1 MDHWYNK
8 RERSVYMIES
18 VSDFMS
24 VITMA
29 GFAAAGIYLFYLMN
43 AKHYEENMKYLE
55 ERYYRFYDESDN
67 VIDDSI
73 WDEPF
78 YEENSQ

>member
-1 MDHWYNK
+1 
-8 RERSVYMIES
+8 MIES

>member
-1 MDHWYNK
+1 
-8 RERSVYMIES
+8 
-18 VSDFMS
+18 
-24 VITMA
+24 MA
-29 GFAAAGIYLFYLMN
+29 AFAAAGIYMFYLMN

-67 VIDDSI
+67 VIDDSV

-78 YEENSQ
+78 YEENNQ